1 MDVLRKERGDAGQ
14 ATVELAVVLPVAIV
28 LAVIVVNA
36 LSFFEACA
44 AFDQLARQAICAYA
58 PSPDAG
64 QGPAEVAA
72 LVESELEGAL
82 GTSNLAIEVT
92 VQGRAGSYQRYCGRL
107 SFAPTLFGL
116 GLKDEVFGVSLPRL
130 VHEVDLTVDAL
141 SAGGAALMG
150 AGKTWRRRFGCALA
164 LVLAPLLALAL
175 GQPMG
180 EAMLPGRQGSL
191 SPTSVCA
198 RRGRPPTGSPR
209 KWLMWTV
216 ARSCGPTTTGRWSPS
231 LRRGTACPI
240 ASLASWRDAGGH
252 W

>member
-72 LVESELEGAL
+72 LVESELEEAL

-130 VHEVDLTVDAL
+130 VHEVDLTV
-141 SAGGAALMG
+141 AAYRPG
-150 AGKTWRRRFGCALA
+150 
-164 LVLAPLLALAL
+164 VLL
-175 GQPMG
+175 
-180 EAMLPGRQGSL
+180 
-191 SPTSVCA
+191 
-198 RRGRPPTGSPR
+198 
-209 KWLMWTV
+209 
-216 ARSCGPTTTGRWSPS
+216 
-231 LRRGTACPI
+231 
-240 ASLASWRDAGGH
+240 
-252 W
+252 

>member
-72 LVESELEGAL
+72 LVESELEEAL

-130 VHEVDLTVDAL
+130 VHEVDLTVDAYRPGVLGRHGAVDSGAPSRL
-141 SAGGAALMG
+141 SWPPCSLWLWGNRWG
-150 AGKTWRRRFGCALA
+150 RPCC
-164 LVLAPLLALAL
+164 
-175 GQPMG
+175 
-180 EAMLPGRQGSL
+180 PGRQGSL

-209 KWLMWTV
+209 KWLM
-216 ARSCGPTTTGRWSPS
+216 
-231 LRRGTACPI
+231 
-240 ASLASWRDAGGH
+240 
-252 W
+252 

>member
-64 QGPAEVAA
+64 QGPAEV
-72 LVESELEGAL
+72 EGAL

-130 VHEVDLTVDAL
+130 VHEVDLTVDAYRP
-141 SAGGAALMG
+141 G
-150 AGKTWRRRFGCALA
+150 
-164 LVLAPLLALAL
+164 VLL
-175 GQPMG
+175 
-180 EAMLPGRQGSL
+180 
-191 SPTSVCA
+191 
-198 RRGRPPTGSPR
+198 
-209 KWLMWTV
+209 
-216 ARSCGPTTTGRWSPS
+216 
-231 LRRGTACPI
+231 
-240 ASLASWRDAGGH
+240 
-252 W
+252 

>member
-58 PSPDAG
+58 
-64 QGPAEVAA
+64 EVAA
-72 LVESELEGAL
+72 LVESELEEAL

-130 VHEVDLTVDAL
+130 VHEVDLTVDAYRP
-141 SAGGAALMG
+141 G
-150 AGKTWRRRFGCALA
+150 
-164 LVLAPLLALAL
+164 VLL
-175 GQPMG
+175 
-180 EAMLPGRQGSL
+180 
-191 SPTSVCA
+191 
-198 RRGRPPTGSPR
+198 
-209 KWLMWTV
+209 
-216 ARSCGPTTTGRWSPS
+216 
-231 LRRGTACPI
+231 
-240 ASLASWRDAGGH
+240 
-252 W
+252 

>member
-72 LVESELEGAL
+72 LVESKLEEAL
-82 GTSNLAIEVT
+82 GASNLSIEVT
-92 VQGRAGSYQRYCGRL
+92 VRGQAGSYQRYSGRL

-116 GLKDEVFGVSLPRL
+116 GLRDEVFGVSLPRL
-130 VHEVDLTVDAL
+130 VHEADLTVDAYRP
-141 SAGGAALMG
+141 G
-150 AGKTWRRRFGCALA
+150 
-164 LVLAPLLALAL
+164 VLL
-175 GQPMG
+175 
-180 EAMLPGRQGSL
+180 
-191 SPTSVCA
+191 
-198 RRGRPPTGSPR
+198 
-209 KWLMWTV
+209 
-216 ARSCGPTTTGRWSPS
+216 
-231 LRRGTACPI
+231 
-240 ASLASWRDAGGH
+240 
-252 W
+252 

>member
-14 ATVELAVVLPVAIV
+14 ATVELAVVLPVAIA

-64 QGPAEVAA
+64 QGSAEVVA
-72 LVESELEGAL
+72 LVESELEEAL

-116 GLKDEVFGVSLPRL
+116 GLKDEVFGV
-130 VHEVDLTVDAL
+130 
-141 SAGGAALMG
+141 
-150 AGKTWRRRFGCALA
+150 LA
-164 LVLAPLLALAL
+164 S
-175 GQPMG
+175 
-180 EAMLPGRQGSL
+180 EARP
-191 SPTSVCA
+191 
-198 RRGRPPTGSPR
+198 RGRSDG
-209 KWLMWTV
+209 
-216 ARSCGPTTTGRWSPS
+216 GRYRPGV
-231 LRRGTACPI
+231 L
-240 ASLASWRDAGGH
+240 L
-252 W
+252 

>member
-72 LVESELEGAL
+72 LVESELEEAL

-92 VQGRAGSYQRYCGRL
+92 VQGQ
-107 SFAPTLFGL
+107 APISAIADVSPLPLRFSGW
-116 GLKDEVFGVSLPRL
+116 GLKTRC
-130 VHEVDLTVDAL
+130 
-141 SAGGAALMG
+141 SAS
-150 AGKTWRRRFGCALA
+150 RF
-164 LVLAPLLALAL
+164 
-175 GQPMG
+175 
-180 EAMLPGRQGSL
+180 RGS
-191 SPTSVCA
+191 ST
-198 RRGRPPTGSPR
+198 
-209 KWLMWTV
+209 
-216 ARSCGPTTTGRWSPS
+216 RS
-231 LRRGTACPI
+231 I
-240 ASLASWRDAGGH
+240 
-252 W
+252 

>member
-36 LSFFEACA
+36 LSFF
-44 AFDQLARQAICAYA
+44 DQLARQAICSYA

-72 LVESELEGAL
+72 LVESELEEAL

-130 VHEVDLTVDAL
+130 VHEVDLTVDAYRP
-141 SAGGAALMG
+141 G
-150 AGKTWRRRFGCALA
+150 
-164 LVLAPLLALAL
+164 VLL
-175 GQPMG
+175 
-180 EAMLPGRQGSL
+180 
-191 SPTSVCA
+191 
-198 RRGRPPTGSPR
+198 
-209 KWLMWTV
+209 
-216 ARSCGPTTTGRWSPS
+216 
-231 LRRGTACPI
+231 
-240 ASLASWRDAGGH
+240 
-252 W
+252 

>member
-92 VQGRAGSYQRYCGRL
+92 VQGGQ
-107 SFAPTLFGL
+107 APISAIADVSPLPLRFSGW
-116 GLKDEVFGVSLPRL
+116 GLKTRCSVS
-130 VHEVDLTVDAL
+130 
-141 SAGGAALMG
+141 
-150 AGKTWRRRFGCALA
+150 RF
-164 LVLAPLLALAL
+164 
-175 GQPMG
+175 
-180 EAMLPGRQGSL
+180 RGS
-191 SPTSVCA
+191 STKS
-198 RRGRPPTGSPR
+198 
-209 KWLMWTV
+209 
-216 ARSCGPTTTGRWSPS
+216 
-231 LRRGTACPI
+231 I
-240 ASLASWRDAGGH
+240 
-252 W
+252 

>member
-58 PSPDAG
+58 PSPEAG

-72 LVESELEGAL
+72 LVESELEEAL

-130 VHEVDLTVDAL
+130 VHEVDLTVDAY
-141 SAGGAALMG
+141 
-150 AGKTWRRRFGCALA
+150 RPGCCSDGCREDM
-164 LVLAPLLALAL
+164 APSIRVCPRAC
-175 GQPMG
+175 
-180 EAMLPGRQGSL
+180 PG
-191 SPTSVCA
+191 
-198 RRGRPPTGSPR
+198 PP
-209 KWLMWTV
+209 
-216 ARSCGPTTTGRWSPS
+216 ARSGFGATDG
-231 LRRGTACPI
+231 
-240 ASLASWRDAGGH
+240 GGH
-252 W
+252 AARGARGA

>member
-72 LVESELEGAL
+72 LVESELEEAL

-150 AGKTWRRRFGCALA
+150 AGKTWRRRFGCAPRACPGPPCSLW
-164 LVLAPLLALAL
+164 LWGNRWGRPCC
-175 GQPMG
+175 
-180 EAMLPGRQGSL
+180 PGRQGSL

-209 KWLMWTV
+209 KWLM
-216 ARSCGPTTTGRWSPS
+216 
-231 LRRGTACPI
+231 
-240 ASLASWRDAGGH
+240 
-252 W
+252 

>member
-72 LVESELEGAL
+72 LVKSELEGAL

-130 VHEVDLTVDAL
+130 VHEVDLTVDAYRP
-141 SAGGAALMG
+141 G
-150 AGKTWRRRFGCALA
+150 
-164 LVLAPLLALAL
+164 VLL
-175 GQPMG
+175 
-180 EAMLPGRQGSL
+180 
-191 SPTSVCA
+191 
-198 RRGRPPTGSPR
+198 
-209 KWLMWTV
+209 
-216 ARSCGPTTTGRWSPS
+216 
-231 LRRGTACPI
+231 
-240 ASLASWRDAGGH
+240 
-252 W
+252 